1 MIMKALFP
9 AFLIAVAVTVAGCG
23 SGGTSLSSSPGT
35 TAKTKLPPELGKVGS
50 ANVNYHPKI
59 VPASFSANITNHYF
73 PLQPGTQHVLV
84 GLRDG
89 VKTKHVQTVLGKTKT
104 IIGVRCAVIHDR
116 VTAGSGALVEDTID
130 WYAQDNAGNVWYFGE
145 ATKEYSKGVVTN
157 TEGSWE
163 AGVDG
168 AQPGI
173 VVKAQPQPGPAYR
186 QEYRP
191 GVALDLAKVLNA
203 NATVRVPGHTFHH
216 VVMTSDINPLD
227 PSFHERKWFA
237 SGLGLV
243 KSWKVGAGHTETAH
257 FVR

>member
-1 MIMKALFP
+1 MKGVFAG
-9 AFLIAVAVTVAGCG
+9 FLIALAVTVGGCG
-23 SGGTSLSSSPGT
+23 SGGTTLSSPANSTAT
-35 TAKTKLPPELGKVGS
+35 TNLPPKLGKVGS

-59 VPASFSANITNHYF
+59 VPANFSTHISNPYF
-73 PLQPGTQHVLV
+73 PLQPGSQHLLV

-89 VKTKHVQTVLGKTKT
+89 VKTEHVQTVLAKTKT
-104 IIGVRCAVIHDR
+104 IMGVRCAVIHDR
-116 VTAGSGALVEDTID
+116 VTANHALIEDTID
-130 WYAQDNAGNVWYFGE
+130 WYAQDSSGDVWYFGE

-173 VVKAQPQPGPAYR
+173 VVKAHPKPGPTYR

-191 GVALDLAKVLNA
+191 GVALDLAKVLSA
-203 NATVRVPGHTFHH
+203 NATVRVPGRTFHH
-216 VVMTSDINPLD
+216 AVMTSDINPLD

-237 SGLGLV
+237 PGLGLV